1 MTRTVDDIIDDIIFG
16 VETMQV
22 EYFDLIGNSDDKDVR
37 RAKESAK
44 QYVTNVNIL
53 QQELEKA
60 QDVIGHLQFVI
71 DEKNRVIENTGGN
84 PHETDYKM
92 FLSSPRK
99 KENERKTIGSRIRNG
114 FEVVKKTV
122 ENYLPAVVDSTDPL
136 QLRGNEGLKP
146 ITPENKL
153 LVPNSSSKSPDSVVE
168 GAKTSQ
174 QQLID
179 IIPMTKDELCTEAKM
194 QANNIKKPLSV
205 ILSRLN
211 LENLAALKTEYMIA
225 GKDKDVIIRN
235 IKRIMFL
242 AYALEDTN
250 SAVYRNI
257 AGDNTKLPVYL
268 INGDHPVRKEIAKSF
283 KSFTSTQ
290 RNEIMKKLWSTKL
303 KDATDTIDK
312 ADKFAI
318 EMQAKYLF
326 EKECPEVLLEIE

>member
-22 EYFDLIGNSDDKDVR
+22 EYIELIGDSDEELVE
-37 RAKESAK
+37 RAKESANEYLTHVK
-44 QYVTNVNIL
+44 KL
-53 QQELEKA
+53 QEELQGQ
-60 QDVIGHLQFVI
+60 QDTIDHLEYVI
-71 DEKNRVIENTGGN
+71 DAKNRAIEKFGGN
-84 PHETDYKM
+84 PSESDVELVKPTG
-92 FLSSPRK
+92 K
-99 KENERKTIGSRIRNG
+99 KQREGKTLGTRIREG
-114 FEVVKKTV
+114 IGAVTDTV
-122 ENYLPAVVDSTDPL
+122 RNYIPSVGNHSDPL
-136 QLRGNEGLKP
+136 QPRGNEGLKP
-146 ITPENKL
+146 IILDNKSLLPEKNL
-153 LVPNSSSKSPDSVVE
+153 RGPDSVVE

-211 LENLAALKTEYMIA
+211 LENLTALKQEYMIA

-268 INGDHPVRKEIAKSF
+268 MNGDHPVRKEIAKSF

-303 KDATDTIDK
+303 KDATDTVEK
-312 ADKFAI
+312 AYKFAI